1 MTTHYI
7 ALIADVAASR
17 ALPAPARAR
26 LQARVRAVAR
36 ELNARYRAHLA
47 ARFAV
52 TLGDEL
58 QGLFKTATPPPVWEV
73 SHRLRFAIPD
83 VDWVVACGRGAL
95 STPLRRDATAPELD
109 GPCFHAARAALEQ
122 AKRHRLVLAFEGF
135 DPSLAACADYYSA
148 LYWGWTRRQRAVAT
162 AQRVWREAHLDEL
175 AKRLKVGP
183 SAISHL
189 RRRMAWPLVA
199 AGDRVFQELLVR

>member
-1 MTTHYI
+1 MPTLYV
-7 ALIADVAASR
+7 ALIADVVASR
-17 ALPAPARAR
+17 ALPAKARAA
-26 LQARVRAVAR
+26 LQTRVRAAAR
-36 ELNARYRAHLA
+36 EFNTRYRAHLA

-58 QGLFKTATPPPVWEV
+58 QALFTTAVPVWEV
-73 SHRLRFAIPD
+73 SHQLRLTFPT

-95 STPLRRDATAPELD
+95 TTRLRRGATAPELD
-109 GPCFHAARAALEQ
+109 GPCFHAARSALEH
-122 AKRHRLVLAFEGF
+122 AKRSRLVLAFGGF
-135 DPSLAACADYYSA
+135 DQPLTACASYYSA

-162 AQRVWREAHLDEL
+162 AQRVRSDALLDEL
-175 AKRLKVGP
+175 ARRLQVGP

-199 AGDRVFQELLVR
+199 AGDAVFRELLAR